1 MPSPQLLSNTKL
13 LQRFHAT
20 GSSDAFRELVRRF
33 SGFVL
38 ATARRHTGGDWH
50 AAEDIAQH
58 VFSALAQ
65 HAKQVRGETLGAWL
79 YRRTVFLASNHKRQ
93 ERRREARERLAAAD
107 AVAGGMTDAQG
118 LPEGFDEA
126 FGRLTMDDQQLLLWR
141 YIEKQ
146 DFRSIGNSLG
156 ISDDA
161 AQKRTSRALELLR
174 AALAK
179 RGVVYGSS
187 ALSSAMLVATTK
199 DAVSATQHA
208 SWCEGA
214 LQSTKAASWTL
225 AGLAIPAACL
235 LIGAAVPVA
244 IMPPAATLS
253 TAESALAGRAA
264 ANPRA
269 TANFQPEPPAVVDL
283 AALTEFAKKSAES
296 PLWMARFDRAVNGLH
311 GKECLALME
320 ELGYLEDRSAGHRPE
335 IIRKKVAARWCETEP
350 RVAAVKLNLGER
362 ELAYR
367 IIGAENLGE
376 AEQMIAALPEGDAK
390 LENVGF
396 NSAQNGLWRAA
407 VCGLAAKDL
416 AAAMEQV
423 DQGADRLGLKWRQYL
438 RDDIVRDA
446 AATNP
451 EQTIRIVGKMADQP
465 FLAEALRNLA
475 KSNALQAV
483 NFLEEFPVSTPERPG
498 VEIAIF
504 EAMLKQDKKSAMRL
518 GPSLLGS
525 SVINQAHAVDT
536 ALYQDGFEEAWATA
550 GKIQSA
556 EFREALQRELG
567 AKFAEEN
574 PSEAMAKFS
583 NRDSNPGIRQLWW
596 SAFINFARKDPA
608 AALAVKFD
616 LSTPPSDQLQNVANA
631 IARKDTYAAMKWLAA
646 LPESF
651 KKEAATAMHFVAGM
665 RQTQDP
671 KMHAQTVMAIA
682 DEKNRCAELTPTLN
696 KWFQQSPSE
705 ARQFAESLT
714 GSERAAALCGV
725 IQAVAPGVVGG
736 ADIAKPILE
745 EFAKTNPQLDTNSM
759 FVVTKFVENWVK
771 QEPDQASEWIN
782 ALPRGQLFDQA
793 ARGIAEGLRLTDPR
807 DALTWVTAI
816 ADPKLRDGVAN
827 WILQDWSMA
836 DSDDAR
842 SAVEALSVS
851 SEVKASFLKHIRP
864 TQ

>member
-20 GSSDAFRELVRRF
+20 GSSEAFRELVRRF

-38 ATARRHTGGDWH
+38 AAARRHTGGDWH

-79 YRRTVFLASNHKRQ
+79 YRRTVFLANNHKRQ

-107 AVAGGMTDAQG
+107 SVAGGMTEAQG

-146 DFRSIGNSLG
+146 DFRTIGNSLG

-187 ALSSAMLVATTK
+187 ALSSAMLAATTK
-199 DAVSATQHA
+199 DTVSATQHA

-244 IMPPAATLS
+244 IMPPAATTPSPAIVS
-253 TAESALAGRAA
+253 TGGAG
-264 ANPRA
+264 ANQRA
-269 TANFQPEPPAVVDL
+269 TSNLRTEPPAVVDL
-283 AALTEFAKKSAES
+283 AALTEFARKSAES
-296 PLWMARFDRAVNGLH
+296 PLWMARFDQAVNELSGN
-311 GKECLALME
+311 ECRALME
-320 ELGYLEDRSAGHRPE
+320 ELGYLEEHSAGRRPG
-335 IIRKKVAARWCETEP
+335 IIRKKVAARWCEAEP

-362 ELAYR
+362 ALAYR

-390 LENVGF
+390 LERVGF
-396 NSAQNGLWRAA
+396 DSAQNGLWRAA

-416 AAAMEQV
+416 AAALEQV
-423 DQGADRLGLKWRQYL
+423 DQGADRLGLEWRKYLKHDTL
-438 RDDIVRDA
+438 RDSA
-446 AATNP
+446 ETNP
-451 EQTIRIVGKMADQP
+451 EQTVRIVGKMVDQS
-465 FLAEALRNLA
+465 FLAEALGNLA
-475 KSNALQAV
+475 KSNARLAAD
-483 NFLEEFPVSTPERPG
+483 LLGEFPVNASERIE
-498 VEIAIF
+498 VERKIF
-504 EAMLKQDKKSAMRL
+504 EAMLKQDKVSAIRL
-518 GPSLLGS
+518 APSLLGS
-525 SVINQAHAVDT
+525 RAISQVHAVAA
-536 ALYQDGFEEAWATA
+536 ALYQDGFEEAWAGA

-556 EFREALQRELG
+556 EFREALQRKLG
-567 AKFAEEN
+567 NKLAVEN
-574 PSEAMAKFS
+574 PSAAMAKFS
-583 NRDSNPGIRQLWW
+583 NRDSNPGTRQLWW
-596 SAFINFARKDPA
+596 SAFINFARKDPT

-616 LSTPPSDQLQNVANA
+616 SSTPPSFQLQDVALA
-631 IARKDTYAAMKWLAA
+631 IAGKDTDVAMKWLAA

-651 KKEAATAMHFVAGM
+651 KEAAATSIRSVAEM

-671 KMHAQTVMAIA
+671 KMHAQAVMTNTDA
-682 DEKNRCAELTPTLN
+682 KYRCAELTPTLA
-696 KWFQQSPSE
+696 KWYEKSPGE
-705 ARQFAESLT
+705 AQQFAESLS
-714 GSERAAALCGV
+714 GPERAAAFCGV
-725 IQAVAPGVVGG
+725 IQAVSPGVVGG
-736 ADIAKPILE
+736 SEVAKPILA
-745 EFAKTNPQLDTNSM
+745 EFAKTNSSLDANSM
-759 FVVTKFVENWVK
+759 FGVTKFVENWVK

-827 WILQDWSMA
+827 WILQDWSMV

-851 SEVKASFLKHIRP
+851 SEVKAAFIKHIRP